1 MLVMGLSSG
10 QSIDI
15 GTFMYLISYI
25 LHISNIYIEVYMYTY
40 IYVYIYKARSPDI
53 CQLSW
58 PNTIIVFSI
67 AMIVCVIVF
76 LFLLYGNRL
85 NFLSSH

>member
-25 LHISNIYIEVYMYTY
+25 HISNIYIEVYMYTY
-40 IYVYIYKARSPDI
+40 IYVYIYKVRSPDI

-85 NFLSSH
+85 NFLFSH